1 MVDDAADRIERL
13 TSERDALRLQLVQ
26 IQIETLKRQVQS
38 LQEAAADG
46 CGEDDIRTQVLDLVS
61 NGRSVRQIA
70 AKLHLSRSKVGRIR
84 KKWDSS
90 RGTVVGQGQ

>member
-1 MVDDAADRIERL
+1 MESEDERIERL
-13 TSERDALRLQLVQ
+13 RNERDALRLQLVQ
-26 IQIETLKRQVQS
+26 VQIETLKRQVQS
-38 LQEAAADG
+38 LRESPP
-46 CGEDDIRTQVLDLVS
+46 GEEDIQAQVLDLVGS
-61 NGRSVRQIA
+61 GRSVRQIA

>member
-1 MVDDAADRIERL
+1 
-13 TSERDALRLQLVQ
+13 
-26 IQIETLKRQVQS
+26 VQS
-38 LQEAAADG
+38 LRESPP
-46 CGEDDIRTQVLDLVS
+46 GEEDIQAQVLDLVGS
-61 NGRSVRQIA
+61 GRSVRQIA